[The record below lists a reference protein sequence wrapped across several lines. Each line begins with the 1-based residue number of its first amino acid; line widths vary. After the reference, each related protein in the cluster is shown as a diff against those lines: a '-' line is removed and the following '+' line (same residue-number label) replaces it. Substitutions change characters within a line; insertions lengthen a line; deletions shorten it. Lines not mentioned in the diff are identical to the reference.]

1 MQVSYFAIVWVSFG
15 VACAFIVLHVLGRLL
30 GVDLVRDVIV
40 ACLSVIVTLVLLL
53 WILCM
58 VGSDW

>member
-1 MQVSYFAIVWVSFG
+1 MSYFAIVWVSFG
-15 VACAFIVLHVLGRLL
+15 VACAFIVLQVLGFLL

-40 ACLSVIVTLVLLL
+40 AGMSVIVMLVLLL

>member
-1 MQVSYFAIVWVSFG
+1 MSQFAILWVSLG
-15 VACAFIVLHVLGRLL
+15 VVFAFLVLHALGCLL
-30 GVDLVRDVIV
+30 GVDLVRDVVV
-40 ACLSVIVTLVLLL
+40 AAVVVIVTLLVLV

>member
-1 MQVSYFAIVWVSFG
+1 MSGFAILWVSFG
-15 VACAFIVLHVLGRLL
+15 VAFAFLVLHALGYML
-30 GVDLVRDVIV
+30 GVDLVRDVVV
-40 ACLSVIVTLVLLL
+40 AAMVVIVTLLVLV